1 MILGDLININPALD
15 RLMNKRF
22 KNFQVVR
29 ELAALSKAIQ
39 EEIKFYTTQETE
51 LVKTYAAYD
60 DKGQI
65 IFTGPN
71 TIKLKDPAD
80 KAEFEK
86 QLEAL
91 RFVDVSDRIKV
102 VKISED
108 DFKTADDL
116 ITPAD
121 LVLLSS
127 VIEFV

>member
-22 KNFQVVR
+22 KNFKIVR
-29 ELAALSKAIQ
+29 ELAILSKAIQ
-39 EEIKFYTTQETE
+39 EEVKFYTMQETE
-51 LVKTYAAYD
+51 LVKLYAAYD

-71 TIKLKDPAD
+71 SIKLKDSAD
-80 KAEFEK
+80 KVEFEK

-91 RFVDVSDRIKV
+91 RSIDVSDRIKV

-108 DFKTADDL
+108 DFQTENDL